1 MKRRSLWDVLCI
13 FLFGAFI
20 LAVLPLYAEVT
31 GTVQGTVVDSTGAAV
46 ANATVTL
53 RNVDTG
59 LVRTLQT
66 TASGTYEF
74 LSVPVGN
81 YSVQA
86 QAPGFRTATQSGIKL
101 DVNQK
106 YRADFSLKVGA
117 INETVEVTANSAQ
130 VDTSNTQLGDV
141 ITDKKITT
149 LPLNGRSYI
158 DLLGLQAGVIPIS
171 SDSAVNDRP
180 VSGNQNSGQMS
191 VNGQRE
197 SANSFLVNGGDVEES
212 VNNGASIVP
221 TLDSIEEFRVL
232 TSSFNAEYG
241 RFSGAIVNVVTKS
254 GTNDIHGSA
263 YEFLRNEQLDA
274 RGYFDPTRPA
284 LKRNQFGGTIGVP
297 VVKNKL
303 FFFGDYQGTREV
315 AGVSTGIIPVPSAL
329 ERGGDFSDLAT
340 TGFGAF
346 DTQIPDPNNPGNTI
360 FVPNTVRSGGS
371 ATNMAAVLTQRLQSL
386 TGQTVTPDEPYYFQ
400 ATDRDPNN
408 NYQAYGVNCTS
419 TAQCVFPGAN
429 GPFIPNAAWSSA
441 AVNTLQFI
449 PTLTGTNGGTP
460 FFSSA
465 AEKSKLRDEKFGIR
479 VDLNTAHLGNWSGYY
494 HFDDANYLNP
504 LPEVFASKVPGFPVV
519 TPSRAQQIQV
529 SNTAL
534 LNASTV
540 NEVRLNYTR
549 FAFLKNEPKGGLGD
563 ITNFGFVKGGL
574 GIFPSNPTYEGV
586 GTITFANTGFEFG
599 LPDGITGQYN
609 NSYQITDNFTK
620 VKGKH
625 TLKFG
630 GDVRYIQVNERNT
643 YTPNGWFAFNGGE
656 TGNDFADYLLGA
668 PDFFNQTSLQFLD
681 SRTKYFGL
689 YAQDT
694 FKATPDLTIN
704 YGLRWDVSQPFY
716 DTKNRLQTFV
726 PGKQSKVYPDAPEGF
741 EFPGDPGVPRTLAP
755 TQYDRFAP
763 RLGIAYS
770 PSATDG
776 WAGKV
781 FGGPGKTSIRL
792 GGGLYYT
799 AIEDLTLF
807 NEVGDPPFG
816 LFYVSPVPIYLD
828 QPYMSRN
835 SADPGQRFPFT
846 IPAPGAT
853 GIWGQYLP
861 IATAP
866 TFRINNRL
874 PYSAQFNLTIQR
886 EIARTTMLTV
896 GYVGSRGRHLLN
908 EIELNPGNA
917 AACLALQPPV
927 VAAGQECGQ
936 YGEDTIYYSASDPSQ
951 IVALGT
957 RPYSVTSGRGL
968 ALNPPQLDFQSNPWE
983 ATEANSAYN
992 ALQASVQKDVG
1003 RFRFL
1008 GAYTWSKSIDN
1019 SSGFYDE
1026 PNPYNP
1032 RASRAL
1038 STFDITHNFV
1048 MSYSYDLPF
1057 AKSAHGFRGKLLWG
1071 WTVTGITRFTTGFPV
1086 TLSESDDASL
1096 CGCGGA
1102 DVPNYN
1108 RQSIHF
1114 LDIRKTGHWF
1124 EETLDTNNNPI
1135 APFTAENPGI
1145 FGNSNRRFFH
1155 GPGINNWDFSLHKST
1170 PITERTNLEFRA
1182 EFFNVFNHAQF
1193 SGVEGDILGS
1203 FGAVTGVRAPR
1214 IGQVALKLSF

>member
-1 MKRRSLWDVLCI
+1 MKRQSLLKFWVCSFAAILLCAGQI
-13 FLFGAFI
+13 
-20 LAVLPLYAEVT
+20 LYAEVT
-31 GTVQGTVVDSTGAAV
+31 GAILGTVVDPSGAAV
-46 ANATVTL
+46 ANASLTL
-53 RNVDTG
+53 HNLNTG
-59 LVRTLQT
+59 LVRKVKTN
-66 TASGTYEF
+66 ADGSYEF
-74 LSVPVGN
+74 LSVPVGEN
-81 YSVQA
+81 YSVQVELS
-86 QAPGFRTATQSGIKL
+86 GFQTTALTGIKL

-106 YRADFSLKVGA
+106 YRADFTLKVYA
-117 INETVEVTANSAQ
+117 FKETVEVVANAAQ

-141 ITDKKITT
+141 ISDKKMTT

-158 DLLGLQAGVIPIS
+158 DLMGLQAGVVPVS
-171 SDSAVNDRP
+171 SDAAVGDRP
-180 VSGNQNSGQMS
+180 VSGNGNSGQMS

-221 TLDSIEEFRVL
+221 TLDSIQEFRL
-232 TSSFNAEYG
+232 MTSSFNAEYG

-254 GTNDIHGSA
+254 GTNEIHGSV
-263 YEFLRNEQLDA
+263 YEFLRNEDMDA
-274 RGYFDPTRPA
+274 RGYFDPTRAP
-284 LKRNQFGGTIGVP
+284 LKRNQFGGTIGTP

-315 AGVSTGIIPVPSAL
+315 AGASTFVSVPSAP
-329 ERGGDFSDLAT
+329 ERGGDFSDLGT

-346 DTQIPDPNNPGNTI
+346 SGS
-360 FVPNTVRSGGS
+360 VRSGNS
-371 ATNMAAVLTQRLQSL
+371 ATNFAQVLSNRLGYTVIPGEQYWFSGCTTTDTT
-386 TGQTVTPDEPYYFQ
+386 TG
-400 ATDRDPNN
+400 
-408 NYQAYGVNCTS
+408 
-419 TAQCVFPGAN
+419 CVFPGAN
-429 GPFIPNAAWSSA
+429 GPFIPQSAWSPVA
-441 AVNTLQFI
+441 IKTLQFI
-449 PTLTGTNGGTP
+449 PEQTGVQSIAQGPGQPPLERP

-465 AEKSKLRDEKFGIR
+465 AYKSNVRDEKFGIK
-479 VDLNTAHLGNWSGYY
+479 VDLNTGHGGTLSAYY
-494 HFDDANYLNP
+494 HWDDANYQAPYNALSN
-504 LPEVFASKVPGFPVV
+504 LPGFAVD
-519 TPSRAQQIQV
+519 TPSRAQQIGV
-529 SNTAL
+529 NYTTIF
-534 LNASTV
+534 NANTV
-540 NEVRLNYTR
+540 NEFHVSYTR
-549 FAFLKNEPKGGLGD
+549 FAFLKNRPVEGLGD
-563 ITNFGFVKGGL
+563 VTSFGFVKGGL
-574 GIFPSNPTYEGV
+574 GVIPSNPKYEGV
-586 GTITFANTGFEFG
+586 ASINLLNTGAWFG
-599 LPDGITGQYN
+599 MPDGITGQYN
-609 NSYQITDNFTK
+609 NTYQITDNFTK

-643 YTPNGWFAFNGGE
+643 YTPNGWFQFSGGE

-668 PDFFNQTSLQFLD
+668 PDFFNQTSLQLLD

-689 YAQDT
+689 YVQDT
-694 FKATPDLTIN
+694 YKASSNLTIN

-726 PGKQSKVYPDAPEGF
+726 PGKQSKIYPDAPEGF
-741 EFPGDPGVPRTLAP
+741 EFPGDPGIPRTLAP

-770 PSATDG
+770 PSANEG
-776 WAGKV
+776 LLGKIL
-781 FGGPGKTSIRL
+781 GGPGKTSIHL

-816 LFYVSPVPIYLD
+816 LFYISPVPVYLE

-853 GIWGQYLP
+853 GIWDQYLP
-861 IATAP
+861 IGTAP
-866 TFRINNRL
+866 TFRPTNKL
-874 PYSAQFNLTIQR
+874 PYSEQFNLTIQR
-886 EIARTTMLTV
+886 EIARTTVLTV

-917 AACLALQPPV
+917 ATCLQIATLMP
-927 VAAGQECGQ
+927 AGQGCTQ
-936 YGEDTIYYSASDPSQ
+936 YGEDTIYTTQGGETFY
-951 IVALGT
+951 GT

-968 ALNPPQLDFQSNPWE
+968 TANPPEMDFQSNPWE
-983 ATEANSAYN
+983 ATEANSAYD

-1008 GAYTWSKSIDN
+1008 GAYTWSKSFDN

-1038 STFDITHNFV
+1038 STFDLTQNFV

-1057 AKSAHGFRGKLLWG
+1057 TKSTHGVQGKLLSG

-1086 TLSESDDASL
+1086 TLGESDDASL

-1108 RQSIHF
+1108 GQPIHF
-1114 LDIRKTGHWF
+1114 LDIRKTGQWF
-1124 EETLDTNNNPI
+1124 DTS
-1135 APFTAENPGI
+1135 PFSPEDTGV

-1170 PITERTNLEFRA
+1170 PITEKTNLEFRA

-1193 SGVEGDILGS
+1193 SGVSGDILGS
-1203 FGAVTGVRAPR
+1203 FGTVTGARAPR